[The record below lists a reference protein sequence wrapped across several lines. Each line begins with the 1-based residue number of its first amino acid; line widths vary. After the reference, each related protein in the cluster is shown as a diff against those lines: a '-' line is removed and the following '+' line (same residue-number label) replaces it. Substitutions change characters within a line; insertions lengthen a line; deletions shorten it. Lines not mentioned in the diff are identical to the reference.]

1 MTSLQRATLRQLRI
15 FEAAARHL
23 HFGRAA
29 AELHLSQPAV
39 SIQLKQLETV
49 VQLPLFEQM
58 GRRMNLTRVGTELAG
73 HARAI
78 LARLREADDAI
89 DGLKG
94 ISAGELHI
102 GSTTTAVY
110 FVPRLLAAFRH
121 NRPGLKVRLTVK
133 NRELVVRDLVENT
146 IDLVVMGAAPTG
158 LATISVAFA
167 KNPLAIIAAYDHP
180 LARKRHVRLE
190 QLAEETFLI
199 REPGSGTRTTM
210 ERVFSAHRFRPRE
223 TVEIG
228 SNETIKQAVMVGMG
242 VSFLSLHTTGLELA
256 TKQLAVLKM
265 DGMPVMRDWFI
276 MHRERKRL
284 SPAAAAFK
292 DYLVAEGAM
301 RIERAMRSDTLA
313 SKAS

>member
-1 MTSLQRATLRQLRI
+1 MASLQRATLRQLRI

-39 SIQLKQLETV
+39 SIQLKQLEMD

-94 ISAGELHI
+94 VSAGELHI
-102 GSTTTAVY
+102 ASTTTAVY
-110 FVPRLLAAFRH
+110 FVPRLLAAFRRD
-121 NRPGLKVRLTVK
+121 RPKLRVRLSVK
-133 NRELVVRDLVENT
+133 NRELVVRDLVDNT
-146 IDLVVMGAAPTG
+146 VDLVVMGAAPPS
-158 LATISVAFA
+158 LDTISVAFA
-167 KNPLAIIAAYDHP
+167 KNPLAVVASRDHP
-180 LARKRHVRLE
+180 FAHKRRVRLE
-190 QLAEETFLI
+190 QLAEDTFLI
-199 REPGSGTRTTM
+199 REPGSGTRSAM
-210 ERVFSAHRFRPRE
+210 ERAFSAHKFRPRE
-223 TVEIG
+223 TVEMG

-242 VSFLSLHTTGLELA
+242 VSFLSLHTTALELA
-256 TKQLAVLKM
+256 TRQLAELKV
-265 DGMPVMRDWFI
+265 DGMPVMRDWCVI
-276 MHRERKRL
+276 HRERKRL

-292 DYLVAEGAM
+292 NYLVAQGAELIEGAM
-301 RIERAMRSDTLA
+301 RPDAPA
-313 SKAS
+313 GKAS

>member
-1 MTSLQRATLRQLRI
+1 MASLQRATLRQLRI

-39 SIQLKQLETV
+39 SIQLKQLETD

-58 GRRMNLTRVGTELAG
+58 GRRMNLTHAGAELAG

-94 ISAGELHI
+94 VSAGELHI
-102 GSTTTAVY
+102 ASTTTAVY
-110 FVPRLLAAFRH
+110 FVPRLLAVFRQ
-121 NRPGLKVRLTVK
+121 NRPELKVRLTVK
-133 NRELVVRDLVENT
+133 NRELVIRDLVENT
-146 IDLVVMGAAPTG
+146 IDLAVMGAAPPG
-158 LATISVAFA
+158 LDTVSVAFA
-167 KNPLAIIAAYDHP
+167 KNPLAIIAARDHP
-180 LARKRHVRLE
+180 LARRRRVRLE
-190 QLAEETFLI
+190 QLAGETFLI

-210 ERVFSAHRFRPRE
+210 ERAFSAHRFRPRE

-242 VSFLSLHTTGLELA
+242 VSFLSLHTTSLELA
-256 TKQLAVLKM
+256 TGQLAALKA
-265 DGMPVMRDWFI
+265 DGMPVMRDWCVI
-276 MHRERKRL
+276 HRARKRL
-284 SPAAAAFK
+284 SAATAAFK
-292 DYLVAEGAM
+292 DYLVAEGAGL
-301 RIERAMRSDTLA
+301 IERVMRCATPA
-313 SKAS
+313 GKAS

>member
-1 MTSLQRATLRQLRI
+1 
-15 FEAAARHL
+15 
-23 HFGRAA
+23 
-29 AELHLSQPAV
+29 
-39 SIQLKQLETV
+39 
-49 VQLPLFEQM
+49 M
-58 GRRMNLTRVGTELAG
+58 GRRMNLTRAGTELAG

-121 NRPGLKVRLTVK
+121 DRPGLKVRLTVK

-146 IDLVVMGAAPTG
+146 IDLVVMGAAPAG

-301 RIERAMRSDTLA
+301 RIERAMRSDALA
-313 SKAS
+313 SKES

>member
-58 GRRMNLTRVGTELAG
+58 GRRMNLTRAGTELAG

-121 NRPGLKVRLTVK
+121 DRPGLKVRLTVK

-146 IDLVVMGAAPTG
+146 IDLVVMGAAPAG

-180 LARKRHVRLE
+180 LARKRRVRLE

-301 RIERAMRSDTLA
+301 RIERAMRSDALA
-313 SKAS
+313 SKES

>member
-1 MTSLQRATLRQLRI
+1 MASLQRATLRQLRI

-39 SIQLKQLETV
+39 SIQLKQLETD

-58 GRRMNLTRVGTELAG
+58 GRRMNLTHAGAELAG

-94 ISAGELHI
+94 VSAGELHI
-102 GSTTTAVY
+102 ASTTTAVY
-110 FVPRLLAAFRH
+110 FVPRLLAVFRQ
-121 NRPGLKVRLTVK
+121 NRPELKVRLTVK
-133 NRELVVRDLVENT
+133 NRELVIRDLVENT
-146 IDLVVMGAAPTG
+146 IDLAVMGAAPPG
-158 LATISVAFA
+158 LDTVSVAFA
-167 KNPLAIIAAYDHP
+167 KNPLAIIAARDHP
-180 LARKRHVRLE
+180 LARRRRVRLE

-210 ERVFSAHRFRPRE
+210 ERAFSAHRFRPSE

-242 VSFLSLHTTGLELA
+242 VSFLSLHTTSLELA
-256 TKQLAVLKM
+256 TGQLAALKA
-265 DGMPVMRDWFI
+265 DGMPVMRDWCVI
-276 MHRERKRL
+276 HRTRKRL
-284 SPAAAAFK
+284 SAATAAFK
-292 DYLVAEGAM
+292 DYLVAEGAGL
-301 RIERAMRSDTLA
+301 IERVMRAATPA
-313 SKAS
+313 GKAS

>member
-1 MTSLQRATLRQLRI
+1 MASLQRATLRQLRI

-39 SIQLKQLETV
+39 SIQLKQLETD

-58 GRRMNLTRVGTELAG
+58 GRRMNLTHAGAELAG

-94 ISAGELHI
+94 VSAGELHI
-102 GSTTTAVY
+102 ASTTTAVY
-110 FVPRLLAAFRH
+110 FVPRLLAVFRQ
-121 NRPGLKVRLTVK
+121 NRPELKVRLTVK
-133 NRELVVRDLVENT
+133 NRELVIRDLVENT
-146 IDLVVMGAAPTG
+146 IDLAVMGAAPPG
-158 LATISVAFA
+158 LDTVSVAFA
-167 KNPLAIIAAYDHP
+167 KNPLAIIAARDHP
-180 LARKRHVRLE
+180 LARRRRVRLE
-190 QLAEETFLI
+190 QLAGETFLI

-210 ERVFSAHRFRPRE
+210 ERAFSAHRFRPRE

-242 VSFLSLHTTGLELA
+242 VSFLSLHTTSLELA
-256 TKQLAVLKM
+256 TGQLAALKA
-265 DGMPVMRDWFI
+265 DGMPVMRDWCI
-276 MHRERKRL
+276 IHRTRKRL
-284 SPAAAAFK
+284 SAATAAFK
-292 DYLVAEGAM
+292 DYLVAEGAGL
-301 RIERAMRSDTLA
+301 IERVMRCATPA
-313 SKAS
+313 GKAS